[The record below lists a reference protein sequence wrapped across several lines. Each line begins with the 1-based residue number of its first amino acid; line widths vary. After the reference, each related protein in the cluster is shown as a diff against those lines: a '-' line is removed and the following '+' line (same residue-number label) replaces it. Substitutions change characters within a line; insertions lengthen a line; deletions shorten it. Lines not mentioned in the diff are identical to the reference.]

1 MAKSQIAIEIIG
13 DNANLRK
20 ELADTT
26 RRLKGFERR
35 ASQTG
40 KAGGGAFGGMAG
52 QIGLAGAATMGAAKA
67 FSFLK
72 GSIDTTTQLTAASVK
87 LATIT
92 KMDAEQSAE
101 WVMLA
106 KSRGMESKGLNTTF
120 ITLSK
125 NMLAATNGSKSGA
138 AAFEALGVSQD
149 LVRKGNPNDVMMAVS
164 EGLSKVKNGSERAAL
179 AQKLLGRGSQGLI
192 GVMSGGNKKL
202 KAQLNGYKD
211 TAKQI
216 DKNKEATM
224 KLAAD
229 KRKLAAAL
237 ENVKVTLGTALI
249 PFVKMATGALTA
261 FTKLS
266 PGLKKAL
273 MVFMLAVGAGV
284 ALGKL
289 AKAFQA
295 LQLIMAAN
303 PILLAVMVIIGLT
316 ILIIQHWGAVK
327 KFLLKVWNIIKEKFH
342 QLAEK
347 IKSLAKSGFLGP
359 VGWILT
365 HWSQI
370 VKFFKG
376 LPDRLGGYARS
387 AGSAIWNGLKKGG
400 QGLLGFVKSIANGF
414 IGLIESLV
422 NKVIDGMNTAIK
434 LYNKLPWGDIG
445 LIGKVTLPRFA
456 SGGIV
461 NGATIAMIGEAGP
474 EAVIPLSRK
483 YRAQGAD
490 LYAKA
495 GKALG
500 MTSGGHTFNITNVGN
515 ALDEQQLASRMA
527 WQLSTRSA
535 V

>member
-92 KMDAEQSAE
+92 KMDTVQSAE

-138 AAFEALGVSQD
+138 AAFRQLGVSQD
-149 LVRKGNPNDVMMAVS
+149 LVKKGNPNAVMMAVS
-164 EGLSKVKNGSERAAL
+164 QGLSKVKNGSERAAL

-202 KAQLNGYKD
+202 KEQLAGYKD
-211 TAKQI
+211 TAQEI
-216 DKNKEATM
+216 NKNKKATM
-224 KLAAD
+224 ALAAD
-229 KRKLAAAL
+229 KRKLSAAL

-249 PFVKMATGALTA
+249 PFLKLATGALTR

-273 MVFMLAVGAGV
+273 ATFGMALAAGM
-284 ALGKL
+284 ALRKL
-289 AKAFQA
+289 ALAFKVLTLA
-295 LQLIMAAN
+295 MASN
-303 PILLAVMVIIGLT
+303 PIMLAVMVIIGLT
-316 ILIIQHWGAVK
+316 ILIITHWKQVK
-327 KFLLKVWNIIKEKFH
+327 AFLISAWNAIKAKFWE
-342 QLAEK
+342 LAEK

-359 VGWILT
+359 VAWILT
-365 HWSQI
+365 HWKQVVS
-370 VKFFKG
+370 FFRT
-376 LPDRLGGYARS
+376 LPGRLGGYARS
-387 AGSAIWNGLKKGG
+387 AGTAIWEGLKSGG
-400 QGLLGFVKSIANGF
+400 QGLLDFVKSIANGF

-434 LYNKLPWGDIG
+434 LYNRLPWGDID
-445 LIGKVTLPRFA
+445 LIGKVTLPRMA